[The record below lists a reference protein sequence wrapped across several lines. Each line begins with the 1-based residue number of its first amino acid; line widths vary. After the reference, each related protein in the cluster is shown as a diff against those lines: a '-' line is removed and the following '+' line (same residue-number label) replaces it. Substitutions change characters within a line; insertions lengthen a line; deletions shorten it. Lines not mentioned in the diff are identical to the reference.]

1 MLKKNKEEMLI
12 DNIPIASLCF
22 FVYSINMVFSLPFN
36 QTRDGQKLS
45 STITTTTINEFNISD
60 LSMYSVVIDCV
71 SNFKDK
77 FIECNNQME
86 SMGK

>member
-1 MLKKNKEEMLI
+1 MMNN
-12 DNIPIASLCF
+12 NIPLASFCF
-22 FVYSINMVFSLPFN
+22 LMYSIHMVFSLPFN
-36 QTRDGQKLS
+36 QTKDGQKLS
-45 STITTTTINEFNISD
+45 LITTSINEFNISD
-60 LSMYSVVIDCV
+60 LSMYSGVIDCV